1 VETGAQLTPSLEL
14 VREIGRGAMGSVW
27 QARNTALGTSVAVK
41 VLRPDTVFTEDGEAR
56 FEREIEVLAAL
67 DHPHLVRIVDRGK
80 TPDGQPFFVME
91 FLRGEDLGKR
101 LDREGSLGVEDTVTI
116 VSQACRGLA
125 VAHERGIV
133 HRDLK
138 PANLFLLDDAG
149 RPFVKVLD
157 FGIAKRASELAMTST
172 GISVGTP
179 YFMSPEQFFTPSKAD
194 HRTDLWALAVVAYV
208 CLSGALPFVG
218 ETPSA
223 IGLAAMQQ
231 TFTPITKLRPE
242 LGPNWDAFFAQAL
255 HPEPARRHASA
266 HALAEALRQVAEV
279 PRPSTGGH
287 SVEPGALAALALAP
301 TDVVAT
307 LPAQESGSIAEQ
319 GPAPEVRPEPARA
332 EPAKASLGNVDT
344 DAVGTTDRVLA
355 EAATSVV
362 APALAARRRSR
373 TWAFGAAALAA
384 TIGVG
389 ALLVARDRPPRPGV
403 VSATEHESRPPESP
417 LPPSPTTAQPSA
429 PPSAPSAP
437 SPSAFALPPDASSPL
452 VKTSADALPS
462 AARTVSKPTSTGA
475 VGTAP
480 GAVAAADD
488 ESTSRP
494 FPHHTATACWRDN
507 EGATSTVVAGSH
519 IEVDVE
525 ENGKVSSVRVQV
537 PNNQFP
543 AYRTCVVT
551 RFSQTPFRVG
561 ARETLR
567 GYVPLGP
574 MRKKAAPP

>member
-1 VETGAQLTPSLEL
+1 MDLELGNVVADRYRLERFLGEGGMGAVWAARHVVTGKTVALKVLKGGSEEHRRRFVQEARVAAAIRHPNVVDVHDVLALPDGRPVLVMDLLEGEPLSEAIERRGRYSLE
-14 VREIGRGAMGSVW
+14 E
-27 QARNTALGTSVAVK
+27 LGPIM
-41 VLRPDTVFTEDGEAR
+41 LQ
-56 FEREIEVLAAL
+56 VLAGIGAA
-67 DHPHLVRIVDRGK
+67 HAA
-80 TPDGQPFFVME
+80 
-91 FLRGEDLGKR
+91 
-101 LDREGSLGVEDTVTI
+101 GV
-116 VSQACRGLA
+116 
-125 VAHERGIV
+125 V

-138 PANLFLLDDAG
+138 PENVFLCGDT
-149 RPFVKVLD
+149 VKVLD